1 MIDMSHNAYYGR
13 SGCHRC
19 GIFLFF
25 PEEFLYNINNDF
37 LLRVK
42 EVYPKLAIPPD
53 AGNAVEIM
61 KNRDLGVVDEMILMF
76 FDRTCKTMTDVRGG
90 VPAYGWTEKCTAVD
104 PADIPDFPF

>member
-1 MIDMSHNAYYGR
+1 MDLLAPKVTAMIVAPCEEGQAEVINA
-13 SGCHRC
+13 
-19 GIFLFF
+19 L
-25 PEEFLYNINNDF
+25 NDF